1 MSGKPAARQGDPV
14 DCPKKGH
21 SKNSIT
27 SGSPDVLFN
36 GQPAARL
43 GDTTAC
49 GSTLSGQVIPNVL
62 INGRPAVV
70 LGSTGSHGEVV
81 IGGSGDIVIGGGVS
95 IGSGVSVSEGTSL
108 AGPGALASAAV
119 ASAATP
125 PQAHALL
132 DSDIPT
138 QALAEPQS
146 YDLEEEEEEEET
158 ELPLQQRIT
167 LRLGVFFDGTGNNMA
182 NAGLTEQCRRE
193 DLILF
198 DAKELESIAS
208 HCQSFGYTD
217 SNGDGFYDRLPDSS
231 YGNAQSN
238 VALLY
243 ELYEDQADQALV
255 ADAGS
260 ANIKVYLEGA
270 GTRSGNSDS
279 RYGLA
284 TGSGETGV
292 IRRVAE
298 SPDEIIKQLRRLL
311 DNNPQLLIERIEF
324 DIFGFSRGAGAARHF
339 ANELLKPNGGV
350 LAGTLH
356 AGLPAIA
363 SEFDW
368 QRDTAINFV
377 GVFDTVAAVANPWRG
392 DLSPGDARNPGVNL
406 YLPPGCARKVLQLTA
421 LNERWH
427 NFSLNRVGPEHEE
440 IGLPGVHSDIG
451 GGYPA
456 LIHERLLLTRPRRA
470 LSNQNLQ
477 NSPAWR
483 DREAELRE
491 LRQLGLPG
499 DGKLDPDE
507 IDGGTRMGSNHEGR
521 RDTLLIIRIDR
532 QVCGEL
538 SRVALQV
545 MHQLASQHGAVF
557 EPIDDNDTRF
567 QMPEDL
573 QPIADKIIAAALQGR
588 SAELTEDDWRLLHA
602 RYIHLSAHWTPSEGI
617 LVHRPR
623 SGGRAIYPHQP
634 QRGYPQ

>member
-21 SKNSIT
+21 GKNSIA

-95 IGSGVSVSEGTSL
+95 IGSGVSVSAGAGL

-119 ASAATP
+119 ASTATP
-125 PQAHALL
+125 PLARAFL
-132 DSDIPT
+132 DSGIPT

-198 DAKELESIAS
+198 DAEALENIAS

-243 ELYEDQADQALV
+243 DLYDDDVHKVFSQEAT
-255 ADAGS
+255 S
-260 ANIKVYLEGA
+260 ANLAVYIEGS
-270 GTRSGNSDS
+270 GTRSGSADS

-284 TGSGETGV
+284 TGSGDTGV
-292 IRRVAE
+292 LSRVGE
-298 SPDEIIKQLRRLL
+298 SPGKIAEQLRLLL
-311 DNNPQLLIERIEF
+311 DNNPSLIVEKIEF

-339 ANELLKPNGGV
+339 ANELLKPDGGV

-363 SEFDW
+363 SDFDW

-406 YLPPGCARKVLQLTA
+406 YLPPGCARKVVQLTA
-421 LNERWH
+421 LNECRH

-440 IGLPGVHSDIG
+440 IDLPGVHSDIG
-451 GGYPA
+451 GGYPQ
-456 LIHERLLLTRPRRA
+456 LIREKLLLTRPRRA

-477 NSPAWR
+477 SSPAWR
-483 DREAELRE
+483 DREAELRK

-499 DGKLDPDE
+499 EGRFSHVE
-507 IDGGTRMGSNHEGR
+507 IPGGTPLGSRNEGR
-521 RDTLLIIRIDR
+521 RETLLAIGIDR
-532 QVCGEL
+532 QVRGEL
-538 SRVALQV
+538 SRVALRI

-557 EPIDDNDTRF
+557 EPIDDSDTRF
-567 QMPEDL
+567 QIPEDL

-588 SAELTEDDWRLLHA
+588 SAKLTEDDWRLLHA